1 MNRPAA
7 RRKQRINA
15 AFNTARDNQICRRGE
30 NMKQAAVFL
39 ALLTLPSFAFA
50 QPQQTAYGQKQP
62 SQAGSQPGTSQQTT
76 TAPTA
81 KRPPQAKTQPEYEA
95 YQAAMKNAN
104 DAAAIEKSAD
114 DFAAKFPDSELRVLL
129 YRVAMHDY
137 QSVNNAEK
145 MAEMAQKILKIDPDD
160 PEALIGA
167 AEVIAERTRDTDLD
181 KDQRMAEAQKDAQR
195 ALQTVDTD
203 VAIPA
208 GTPQEKI
215 DTYKGFLRSSAYSV
229 LGTIAFNEKNYAEAE
244 SQFRKSIDALPS
256 QPDPVVVLR
265 LAIALDN
272 QGRYPEALKE
282 ANRAVELTQE
292 NTSAGTLAR
301 RERDR
306 LVQLTGGNPAPTSKP
321 PASASPGSN
330 PPSQ

>member
-1 MNRPAA
+1 
-7 RRKQRINA
+7 
-15 AFNTARDNQICRRGE
+15 
-30 NMKQAAVFL
+30 MKRAAVFL
-39 ALLTLPSFAFA
+39 LLLALSGVTFAQ
-50 QPQQTAYGQKQP
+50 QPQQTANQQKQP
-62 SQAGSQPGTSQQTT
+62 SQAGTPAGASQQAN
-76 TAPTA
+76 APPA
-81 KRPPQAKTQPEYEA
+81 GKRPPQAKTQPEFDA
-95 YQAAMKNAN
+95 YQAAIKNAN
-104 DAAAIEKSAD
+104 DPAAMEKSAD

-129 YRVAMHDY
+129 YRSAMHAY
-137 QSVNNAEK
+137 QSANNAEK
-145 MAEMAQKILKIDPDD
+145 MAEMAQKVLQIDPDD

-181 KDQRMAEAQKDAQR
+181 KDQRYAEAQKDAQR

-215 DTYKGFLRSSAYSV
+215 DVYKGFLRSSAYSI
-229 LGTIAFNEKNYAEAE
+229 LGTIAFNQKNYPEAE

-272 QGRYPEALKE
+272 QGKYPEALKE
-282 ANRAVELTQE
+282 ANRAVDLTQE

-306 LVQLTGGNPAPTSKP
+306 LVQLTGGSPPAPTSKP
-321 PASASPGSN
+321 PAGAAQNSN
-330 PPSQ
+330 PPSR

>member
-1 MNRPAA
+1 
-7 RRKQRINA
+7 
-15 AFNTARDNQICRRGE
+15 
-30 NMKQAAVFL
+30 MKQAMVFL
-39 ALLTLPSFAFA
+39 LLLAWSAFA
-50 QPQQTAYGQKQP
+50 SAQQTQQTPNQQKPSQGGSAAAAPQQ
-62 SQAGSQPGTSQQTT
+62 STT
-76 TAPTA
+76 PAM
-81 KRPPQAKTQPEYEA
+81 KRPPQAKTQPEFDA
-95 YQAAMKNAN
+95 YQAAVKNMS
-104 DAAAIEKSAD
+104 DPAAIEKSAD

-129 YRVAMHDY
+129 YRAAMHAY
-137 QSVNNAEK
+137 QQTNNAEK
-145 MAEMAQKILKIDPDD
+145 MAATAQKVLQIDPDD

-167 AEVIAERTRDTDLD
+167 SEVIAERTRDTDLD
-181 KDQRMAEAQKDAQR
+181 KDQRFAEAQKDAQH
-195 ALQTVDTD
+195 ALQTIDTD

-215 DTYKGFLRSSAYSV
+215 DAYKGYLRSSACSV
-229 LGTIAFNEKNYAEAE
+229 LGTIAFNEKNYTEAE

-282 ANRAVELTQE
+282 ANRAVDLTQE

-306 LVQLTGGNPAPTSKP
+306 LVQLTGGTPSTPSKP
-321 PASASPGSN
+321 PAGAAQNSN
-330 PPSQ
+330 PSSQ